1 MNKLHH
7 MLVISA
13 GAIAL
18 TYGIGFIV
26 APLVIV
32 LMMILR
38 TIQKG
43 NRNVRR

>member
-1 MNKLHH
+1 

-26 APLVIV
+26 APLAILLVV
-32 LMMILR
+32 ILR

-43 NRNVRR
+43 NRQC